1 MLPTP
6 TTALPADS
14 AADPLETVVAAVE
27 GHSFDPVAACEWRS
41 SALDFQ
47 NLDALIRSLAA
58 PPPRGARS

>member
-27 GHSFDPVAACEWRS
+27 GR
-41 SALDFQ
+41 
-47 NLDALIRSLAA
+47 LAA
-58 PPPRGARS
+58 LARALRGGHGYRGLRSHAVDDGGP